1 VAKNWLLQTRQYLH
15 LILVEELWQRP
26 ENCHNYLGMN
36 TEKYINPLN
45 AELNPICHLLVLLG
59 AHPILHI
66 SRIRVNFSKIT
77 PLIDKQGIYT
87 TMKFL
92 LVKGPL
98 QP

>member
-1 VAKNWLLQTRQYLH
+1 MAKNWLLQTRQYLH

-36 TEKYINPLN
+36 TEKYINL
-45 AELNPICHLLVLLG
+45 
-59 AHPILHI
+59 
-66 SRIRVNFSKIT
+66 SKIT
-77 PLIDKQGIYT
+77 SLIDKQGIYT